1 MLAGNA
7 LPLSSKC
14 EDVVHNDPLL
24 EILILLAASVCVVAG
39 VRKLKLPAILG
50 YLAVGM
56 LLGPHAFALAVDNET
71 TQLLADFG
79 VVFLVFTLGL
89 EFSLPRLVAMRWEVL
104 GVGGAQVLITTGIVA
119 AGAGMLFH
127 VMPAV
132 AVVIGGA
139 VAMSSTAII
148 ISQLTEQS
156 ENNRTHGRLAV
167 AICLFQDLSFPL
179 FLALVSV
186 LTGGGQAADA
196 RHIVGAIA
204 IAVLALLLVL
214 AAGRWLLRPLF
225 LTIASVHSA
234 ELFSLAVLLA
244 VLASAWATHAVG
256 LSLALGAFLAGMML
270 AETEFRH
277 QVEATIRSYREVLL
291 GLFFITVGMLLDVRL
306 LVRHFPL
313 VAAILV
319 GMLLLKVTVVTVASK
334 PATSSWFKSL
344 RTGVVVGQG
353 GEFGF
358 ALLTLLLR
366 RELLDPAVVQ
376 PLLAATVLSM
386 VLSPF
391 LIRHNRRITR
401 ALLGESG
408 PPKSEA
414 MRETQATLAVAERDH
429 VVICGFGRVGQNIAR
444 VLEKTGFE
452 YIALDLDPYRI
463 RVGRQAGDP
472 VIYGDAGQIKVL
484 ENVGLAHARCV
495 VITFAAPEVALRILR
510 AIRELR
516 VDVPVLVRTQDD
528 TKLEQLQ
535 SAGATEVVPE
545 TFEASLMLL
554 SHLLLLLKV
563 PVPRMIR
570 TINGIR
576 SHRYGMLRQYF
587 RAADD
592 EPLDASHAYREELHS
607 VILPPHAWAVGR
619 SIADLAA
626 RGSRASVSAVR
637 RDGIVGR
644 EPSVDTLLKEGD
656 VVVVC
661 GTPEAVEHAETLL
674 LMG

>member
-1 MLAGNA
+1 MR
-7 LPLSSKC
+7 
-14 EDVVHNDPLL
+14 NDPLL
-24 EILILLAASVCVVAG
+24 QILILLAASVLVVAA
-39 VRKLKLPAILG
+39 VRKLALPAILG
-50 YLAVGM
+50 YLVVGM
-56 LLGPHAFALAVDNET
+56 LLGPHALGWAADNET

-104 GVGGAQVLITTGIVA
+104 GVGGAQVCVTTGLV
-119 AGAGMLFH
+119 AGAGILFFSIA
-127 VMPAV
+127 PAV

-148 ISQLTEQS
+148 IAQLTEQS

-186 LTGGGQAADA
+186 LAGGGAAA
-196 RHIVGAIA
+196 STEHIAVAVGS
-204 IAVLALLLVL
+204 AVLALLLVL

-225 LTIASVHSA
+225 VAIASVRSA

-244 VLASAWATHAVG
+244 VLASAWVTHAVG
-256 LSLALGAFLAGMML
+256 LSLALGAFLAGMLL

-306 LVRHFPL
+306 LLRDLGV
-313 VAAILV
+313 VTAILA
-319 GMLLLKVTVVTVASK
+319 GMLILKAAVVMFAAQ
-334 PATSSWFKSL
+334 PATKNWFKSL
-344 RTGVVVGQG
+344 RAGVVVAQS

-366 RELLDPAVVQ
+366 RELSDPDIVQ

-386 VLSPF
+386 VASPL

-401 ALLGESG
+401 ILLGESG
-408 PPKSEA
+408 PPHSAA
-414 MRETQATLAVAERDH
+414 MRETEATLAVAERDH

-444 VLEKTGFE
+444 VLEQTGFE
-452 YIALDLDPYRI
+452 YIALDLDPYRV

-472 VIYGDAGQIKVL
+472 IIYGDAGHAKVL
-484 ENVGLAHARCV
+484 ENVGLAHASCV
-495 VITFAAPEVALRILR
+495 VVTFTQPEVALRILR
-510 AIRELR
+510 SVRELR
-516 VDVPVLVRTQDD
+516 PDVPVLVRTQDD
-528 TKLEQLQ
+528 SKLDELQ
-535 SAGATEVVPE
+535 AAGATEVVPE

-554 SHLLLLLKV
+554 SHLLLLLKL
-563 PVPRMIR
+563 PVSRVIR
-570 TINGIR
+570 TVNDIR
-576 SHRYGMLRQYF
+576 SHRYGMLRQFF
-587 RAADD
+587 RAADA
-592 EPLDASHAYREELHS
+592 ELLDDSHAFREELHS
-607 VILPPHAWAVGR
+607 VILPPHAWAVGK
-619 SIADLAA
+619 SIDELAR
-626 RGSRASVSAVR
+626 RGSKAAVSAVR
-637 RDGIVGR
+637 REGIVGR
-644 EPSVDTLLKEGD
+644 EPGPDTIFKVGD

>member
-1 MLAGNA
+1 MR
-7 LPLSSKC
+7 S
-14 EDVVHNDPLL
+14 DPLL
-24 EILILLAASVCVVAG
+24 QILVLLAASVCVVAG

-56 LLGPHAFALAVDNET
+56 LLGPHAFALAQGTDT

-104 GVGGAQVLITTGIVA
+104 GVGGTQVLATTGIVA
-119 AGAGMLFH
+119 VGAVALFH
-127 VMPAV
+127 VAPPV

-139 VAMSSTAII
+139 VAMSTTAII
-148 ISQLTEQS
+148 ISQLTEQA
-156 ENNRTHGRLAV
+156 EINRTHGRLAV

-186 LTGGGQAADA
+186 LTASGRMPASAQ
-196 RHIVGAIA
+196 IVVSIG

-225 LTIASVHSA
+225 LIIASVRSA

-277 QVEATIRSYREVLL
+277 QIEATIRSYREVLL
-291 GLFFITVGMLLDVRL
+291 GLFFITVGMLFDIGL
-306 LVRHFPL
+306 LLRHFPL
-313 VAAILV
+313 VAAILI
-319 GMLLLKVTVVTVASK
+319 GMLLLKVAVATVAAK
-334 PATSSWFKSL
+334 PATLSWFKSL

-358 ALLTLLLR
+358 ALLILLLR

-386 VLSPF
+386 VLSPL

-401 ALLGESG
+401 VILRESG
-408 PPKSEA
+408 NPQTEA
-414 MRETQATLAVAERDH
+414 MRHERITLAAAEREH

-444 VLEKTGFE
+444 VLEQTGFE
-452 YIALDLDPYRI
+452 YIALDVDPHRI
-463 RVGRQAGDP
+463 RTGRQVGDP
-472 VIYGDAGQIKVL
+472 VMYGNAGQVKVL
-484 ENVGLAHARCV
+484 ENVGVAHASGV
-495 VITFAAPEVALRILR
+495 VITFANPDVALRILR
-510 AIRELR
+510 SVRELR
-516 VDVPVLVRTQDD
+516 TDVPILVRTQDD
-528 TKLEQLQ
+528 TKLEELQ
-535 SAGATEVVPE
+535 AAGATEVVPE

-554 SHLLLLLKV
+554 SHLLLLMKL
-563 PVPRMIR
+563 PVGRVIR
-570 TINGIR
+570 TVNDIR
-576 SHRYGMLRQYF
+576 SHRYQMLRQYF
-587 RAADD
+587 RAVGAEQLDD
-592 EPLDASHAYREELHS
+592 SHAFREELHS

-619 SIADLAA
+619 SITDLNQ
-626 RGSRASVSAVR
+626 RGSQATVNAVR

-644 EPSVDTLLKEGD
+644 EPGPDTVFKEGD
-656 VVVVC
+656 VVVVY

>member
-1 MLAGNA
+1 MG
-7 LPLSSKC
+7 
-14 EDVVHNDPLL
+14 HGDPLL
-24 EILILLAASVCVVAG
+24 QILILLAASVCVIAA
-39 VRKLKLPAILG
+39 VRKLALPAILG

-56 LLGPHAFALAVDNET
+56 LLGPHALALAANNET

-104 GVGGAQVLITTGIVA
+104 GVGGAQVLITTGIIA
-119 AGAGMLFH
+119 AGA
-127 VMPAV
+127 VMMFDVGPAV

-148 ISQLTEQS
+148 IAQLTEQS

-167 AICLFQDLSFPL
+167 AICLFQDLSFPFL
-179 FLALVSV
+179 LALVSA
-186 LTGGGQAADA
+186 LSGGRAADA
-196 RHIVGAIA
+196 MHILSAIG
-204 IAVLALLLVL
+204 IAALALLLVL

-225 LTIASVHSA
+225 LIIAGVRSA

-277 QVEATIRSYREVLL
+277 QIEATIRSYREVLL
-291 GLFFITVGMLLDVRL
+291 GLFFITVGMLLDVGL
-306 LVRHFPL
+306 LLRHLPL
-313 VAAILV
+313 VTAILV
-319 GMLLLKVTVVTVASK
+319 GMLLLKAAVVAVVAK
-334 PATSSWFKSL
+334 PATRSWFKSL
-344 RTGVVVGQG
+344 RTGVVVSQG

-366 RELLDPAVVQ
+366 RELLDPAIVQ

-386 VLSPF
+386 VLSPII
-391 LIRHNRRITR
+391 IRHNRRITR
-401 ALLGESG
+401 TLLRESG
-408 PPKSEA
+408 NPQTEA
-414 MRETQATLAVAERDH
+414 MRESLTTLAVAERDH

-444 VLEKTGFE
+444 VLEQTGFE
-452 YIALDLDPYRI
+452 YIALELDPHRI
-463 RVGRQAGDP
+463 RLGRQAGDP
-472 VIYGDAGQIKVL
+472 VVYGDAGQVKVL
-484 ENVGLAHARCV
+484 ENVGVQRASVV
-495 VITFAAPEVALRILR
+495 VITFANPEVALRILR
-510 AIRELR
+510 AVRELR
-516 VDVPVLVRTQDD
+516 PEVPILVRTQDD
-528 TKLEQLQ
+528 TKLEELQ
-535 SAGATEVVPE
+535 AAGATEVVPE

-554 SHLLLLLKV
+554 SHLLLLMKL
-563 PVPRMIR
+563 PVGRVIR
-570 TINGIR
+570 TVNDIR
-576 SHRYGMLRQYF
+576 SHRYSMLRQYF
-587 RAADD
+587 REAGAEHLD
-592 EPLDASHAYREELHS
+592 ETHAFREELHS

-619 SIADLAA
+619 SITDLSL
-626 RGSRASVSAVR
+626 RGSAAKVNAVR

-644 EPSVDTLLKEGD
+644 DPGPDTIFKEGD
-656 VVVVC
+656 VVVVY

>member
-1 MLAGNA
+1 MGH
-7 LPLSSKC
+7 S
-14 EDVVHNDPLL
+14 DPLL
-24 EILILLAASVCVVAG
+24 QILILLAASVCVVAA
-39 VRKLKLPAILG
+39 VRKLALPAILG

-56 LLGPHAFALAVDNET
+56 LLGPHALSLAADNET

-119 AGAGMLFH
+119 SGAILFFD
-127 VMPAV
+127 VAPAV
-132 AVVIGGA
+132 AVLIGGA

-148 ISQLTEQS
+148 IAQLTEQS

-179 FLALVSV
+179 LLALLSALSGGVGSV
-186 LTGGGQAADA
+186 DAA
-196 RHIVGAIA
+196 HILGAIGLSA
-204 IAVLALLLVL
+204 LALLLVL

-225 LTIASVHSA
+225 LMIASVRSA

-244 VLASAWATHAVG
+244 VLASAWATQAVG

-306 LVRHFPL
+306 LLRDLPV
-313 VAAILV
+313 VMAILV
-319 GMLLLKVTVVTVASK
+319 GMLLLKAAVVAVVAK
-334 PATSSWFKSL
+334 PATKSWFKSL
-344 RTGVVVGQG
+344 RTGVIVAQG

-358 ALLTLLLR
+358 ALLILLLR
-366 RELLDPAVVQ
+366 KALLDPAIVQ

-386 VLSPF
+386 VVSP
-391 LIRHNRRITR
+391 LIIRHNRRITR
-401 ALLGESG
+401 VILRETGN
-408 PPKSEA
+408 PQTEA
-414 MRETQATLAVAERDH
+414 MRQERVTLAAADREH

-444 VLEKTGFE
+444 VLEQTGFE
-452 YIALDLDPYRI
+452 YIALDVDPYRI
-463 RVGRQAGDP
+463 RSGREAGDP
-472 VIYGDAGQIKVL
+472 VVYGDAGQVKVL
-484 ENVGLAHARCV
+484 ENVGIAQANVV
-495 VITFAAPEVALRILR
+495 VITFANPDVALRILR
-510 AIRELR
+510 AVRELR
-516 VDVPVLVRTQDD
+516 ADVPILVRTQDD
-528 TKLEQLQ
+528 TKLTELQ
-535 SAGATEVVPE
+535 AAGATEVVPE

-554 SHLLLLLKV
+554 SHLLLLVKL
-563 PVPRMIR
+563 PVGAVLR
-570 TINGIR
+570 TVNDIR
-576 SHRYGMLRQYF
+576 SHRYSMLRQYF
-587 RAADD
+587 RDAHAEHLD
-592 EPLDASHAYREELHS
+592 ETHAFREELHS

-619 SIADLAA
+619 SITDLKE
-626 RGSRASVSAVR
+626 RGSEATVNAVR

-644 EPSVDTLLKEGD
+644 DPGPDTVFKEGD
-656 VVVVC
+656 VVVVY

>member
-1 MLAGNA
+1 M
-7 LPLSSKC
+7 
-14 EDVVHNDPLL
+14 HNDPLL
-24 EILILLAASVCVVAG
+24 QILILLTASVGVVAG

-56 LLGPHAFALAVDNET
+56 LLGPHALALAVDNET
-71 TQLLADFG
+71 TRLLADFG

-104 GVGGAQVLITTGIVA
+104 GVGGAQVSITTGVVA
-119 AGAGMLFH
+119 AGAVMLFG
-127 VMPAV
+127 VLPAV

-186 LTGGGQAADA
+186 LSGGAQRADA
-196 RHIVGAIA
+196 GHIVGAIS

-225 LTIASVHSA
+225 AGIAAIRSP

-256 LSLALGAFLAGMML
+256 MSLALGAFLAGMML

-277 QVEATIRSYREVLL
+277 QIEATIRSYREVLL
-291 GLFFITVGMLLDVRL
+291 GLFFITVGMLLDVGL

-313 VAAILV
+313 VAATLA
-319 GMLLLKVTVVTVASK
+319 GMLLLKAAVVTLAAR
-334 PATSSWFKSL
+334 PATMSWFKAL

-366 RELLDPAVVQ
+366 RDLLDPTVVQ

-391 LIRHNRRITR
+391 LIRHNRSITR

-408 PPKSEA
+408 PPHSEA
-414 MRETQATLAVAERDH
+414 MREALATLAVAGRDH
-429 VVICGFGRVGQNIAR
+429 VIICGFGRVGQNIAR
-444 VLEKTGFE
+444 VLEQTGFE

-472 VIYGDAGQIKVL
+472 VMYGDAGEAKVL
-484 ENVGLAHARCV
+484 ENVGVSAASCV
-495 VITFAAPEVALRILR
+495 VITFASPEVALRILR
-510 AIRELR
+510 AVRELR
-516 VDVPVLVRTQDD
+516 RDVPVLVRSQDD
-528 TKLEQLQ
+528 SKLEQLQ
-535 SAGATEVVPE
+535 AAGATEVVPE
-545 TFEASLMLL
+545 TLEASLMLL
-554 SHLLLLLKV
+554 SHLLLLLKL
-563 PVPRMIR
+563 PVPRVIR
-570 TINGIR
+570 TINDIR

-587 RAADD
+587 PAAHA
-592 EPLDASHAYREELHS
+592 EPLDDSHAFREELHS

-619 SIADLAA
+619 SIAELAA

-644 EPSVDTLLKEGD
+644 QPGLDTVFKVGD